1 MKQYSSV
8 VSNHLRCCSRAPPTL
23 SVAIDQTLQT
33 REVQKQSLGV
43 HGSLTSFCDRVLGK
57 ILSDAEM
64 LPLDQTTAG
73 VKRGKS
79 HRPQPSHP
87 SDDSIETVP
96 FIDAP
101 VLLNIDRP
109 LSTDHH
115 FDLLSQFG
123 IGELSEGVRRKNP
136 SLAHFPVGQPGLRC
150 RHCKFKTFYFERMAN
165 MKAKCIAQVRDHVK
179 TCTSVPADVKIR
191 FVGEYDHSTMLRQ
204 LNNLEGKSLDKLLHR
219 LWLRLYHDFSKRK
232 EIAAITQSTPLLD
245 DYDSDDSLFSSSSGS
260 GDGGNDVEK
269 EDGNGEQYV

>member
-8 VSNHLRCCSRAPPTL
+8 VSNHLLCCSRAPPTL
-23 SVAIDQTLQT
+23 SVAIARTLLT
-33 REVQKQSLGV
+33 REVQKQSMGV
-43 HGSLTSFCDRVLGK
+43 HGSLTSFCDRVIGK

-64 LPLDQTTAG
+64 LPLDQAKIRAS
-73 VKRGKS
+73 KRS
-79 HRPQPSHP
+79 THRPQPSHT
-87 SDDSIETVP
+87 SDDSNEPVP
-96 FIDAP
+96 FINTP
-101 VLLNIDRP
+101 VLLDIDRP

-165 MKAKCIAQVRDHVK
+165 MKTKCIAQVRDHVK
-179 TCTSVPADVKIR
+179 TCTAVPADVKRR
-191 FVGEYDHSTMLRQ
+191 FVGEYDHSAMQRQ
-204 LNNLEGKSLDKLLHR
+204 LNSLEGGSLDKLLHR

-232 EIAAITQSTPLLD
+232 EIAAIAQSTPLL

-260 GDGGNDVEK
+260 GDGGNDVDE
-269 EDGNGEQYV
+269 EDGKGEQ